1 MVTSRLWLPAVFG
14 LIAAAGSYTVL
25 SHATTTHTLLALKA
39 DLKLGEAIQE
49 HHLYA
54 VPVRGGRPLF
64 QGGIP
69 HDQRDAVYG
78 KTVRRHVKA
87 GELLLRAD
95 VENHDYQVDLTL
107 LRNDETTLTLPA
119 RLSAVDS
126 RPVPGCLVVLLVRQT
141 GSAAYSNP
149 LKSYGRFRFLGYT
162 RTANGR
168 ESDLISVSLAVPA
181 SLGVNE
187 PELRTLQLE
196 QAADRLVKVEIVGT
210 K

>member
-1 MVTSRLWLPAVFG
+1 MMTSRLWLPAVFG

-25 SHATTTHTLLALKA
+25 SRATTTHTLLALKA
-39 DLKLGEAIQE
+39 DVKLGEPIQE

-64 QGGIP
+64 EGGIAY
-69 HDQRDAVYG
+69 DQRDAVYG
-78 KTVRRHVKA
+78 KTVRRPVKA

-95 VENHDYQVDLTL
+95 VENHDSQVDLTL
-107 LRNDETTLTLPA
+107 LRDGETTLTLPA

-126 RPVPGCLVVLLVRQT
+126 RPVPGYLVMLVVRQT
-141 GSAAYSNP
+141 GSVANSNP
-149 LKSYGRFRFLGYT
+149 LKAYGRFRFLGWS
-162 RTANGR
+162 RIPNGR
-168 ESDLISVSLAVPA
+168 ESDLIAVSVAVPS
-181 SLGVNE
+181 SLGLNE

-196 QAADRLVKVEIVGT
+196 QAPDRLVKVEIVGT